1 MRYSKLGNT
10 GLDVSNIS
18 FGASSLGGVFHEI
31 NEMHAIEAVHTAF
44 QVGINYIDVAPA
56 YGATKAE
63 TVLGKALRNIPRS
76 SYFISTKVGKN
87 TAPGGYGVDT
97 FDYSYDAIMRSIDE
111 SASRIGVDYFDIIYL
126 HDIEYNNREHTEWA
140 LKEGIETLQYLKS
153 IGSIG
158 SVGLG
163 FYPVDLWEQVIDE
176 GIIDVGLTH
185 NIYCLNDT
193 RFLKLLTKAMQKNIG
208 LINASPFASGLLT
221 NRGAPGWHPSTKD
234 QRAIFTK
241 AAEHCSRCGSDISKL
256 AIQFSTQ
263 NKDIVSTMFSSAN
276 PIAVNQNVQWS
287 NESVDNKLLQEV
299 LDILAPIS
307 NQNWNY

>member
-10 GLDVSNIS
+10 GLEVSNIS
-18 FGASSLGGVFHEI
+18 FGASSLGGVFHDI
-31 NEMHAIEAVHTAF
+31 NEMHAIEAVQTAL

-153 IGSIG
+153 ILS
-158 SVGLG
+158 
-163 FYPVDLWEQVIDE
+163 
-176 GIIDVGLTH
+176 
-185 NIYCLNDT
+185 
-193 RFLKLLTKAMQKNIG
+193 
-208 LINASPFASGLLT
+208 
-221 NRGAPGWHPSTKD
+221 
-234 QRAIFTK
+234 
-241 AAEHCSRCGSDISKL
+241 
-256 AIQFSTQ
+256 
-263 NKDIVSTMFSSAN
+263 
-276 PIAVNQNVQWS
+276 
-287 NESVDNKLLQEV
+287 
-299 LDILAPIS
+299 LD
-307 NQNWNY
+307 